1 MTIPFTKIERPVSLS
16 QEIVSKIERSILA
29 RTLVAGQKLP
39 TEQEL
44 CGMFSVSRTVVREA
58 IHMLSAKGLVNVRK
72 RSGIFVNDLSSHD
85 AAAGVGMYL
94 ALNFDRDY
102 ILYVFNV
109 RQAVE
114 PQVCRWAAANRATA
128 NIWEMEKNLLKMGDC
143 LPEDRETE
151 HVLDQE
157 FHQMIAAATKNP
169 VVPLMMQP
177 VYELMPRIRALVFA
191 HAPTTVSSAP
201 EYHRRILNAIR
212 QRDEDAAYRE
222 MQMHISLAAQ
232 QANQVIDALDAA
244 QAATAAEADGPP
256 SEPAR
261 PLAPR
266 ASRS

>member
-1 MTIPFTKIERPVSLS
+1 MTSPFAKIERPASLS
-16 QEIVSKIERSILA
+16 QEIVSKIEHSILT
-29 RTLVAGQKLP
+29 RKLVAGQKLP

-44 CGMFSVSRTVVREA
+44 CTMFSVSRTVVREA
-58 IHMLSAKGLVNVRK
+58 VHMLSAKGLVSIRK
-72 RSGIFVNDLSSHD
+72 RSGMFVADLSSRD
-85 AAAGVGMYL
+85 AAAGVGMFL

-114 PQVCRWAAANRATA
+114 PQICRWAAANRSSA
-128 NIWEMEKNLLKMGDC
+128 NIWEMEKNLLKMADC
-143 LPEDRETE
+143 LPEDREAE

-177 VYELMPRIRALVFA
+177 VYELLPRIRALVFT
-191 HAPTTVSSAP
+191 HAPATVSTAL
-201 EYHRRILNAIR
+201 EYHRRILQAIR

-244 QAATAAEADGPP
+244 DAVAVPGVSAQDPVAHPGHA
-256 SEPAR
+256 
-261 PLAPR
+261 
-266 ASRS
+266 